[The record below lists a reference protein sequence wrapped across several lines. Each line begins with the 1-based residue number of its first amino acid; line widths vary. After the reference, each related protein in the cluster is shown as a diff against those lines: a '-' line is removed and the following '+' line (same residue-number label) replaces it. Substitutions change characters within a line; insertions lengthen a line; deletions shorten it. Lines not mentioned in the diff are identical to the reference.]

1 MLYDDEK
8 DYIMRMIK
16 ETARILFSLMLKKN
30 YVQIE
35 LPEENKCDVSGEKT
49 EEYKAMID
57 AGNINEAENL
67 LLENIDYT
75 DREETAAAVLF
86 YQYIGE
92 KGDAFLR
99 ENGYSLEE
107 VLDGLKMLAKR
118 CGYEEVF
125 GILKEL
131 DWAQD
136 ESDR

>member
-1 MLYDDEK
+1 
-8 DYIMRMIK
+8 
-16 ETARILFSLMLKKN
+16 
-30 YVQIE
+30 
-35 LPEENKCDVSGEKT
+35 
-49 EEYKAMID
+49 MID

-75 DREETAAAVLF
+75 DREETAAAVLL

-92 KGDAFLR
+92 KGDAFLQ

-107 VLDGLKMLAKR
+107 ALDGLKMLAKR
-118 CGYEEVF
+118 SGYEEVF

-136 ESDR
+136 EPER